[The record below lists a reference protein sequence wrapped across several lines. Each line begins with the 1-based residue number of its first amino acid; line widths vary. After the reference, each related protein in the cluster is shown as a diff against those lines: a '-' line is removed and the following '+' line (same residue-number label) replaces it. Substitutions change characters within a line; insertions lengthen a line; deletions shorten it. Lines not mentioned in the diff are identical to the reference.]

1 MKKNY
6 KHLKE
11 TVEPGVFALWQE
23 VDVEIYAYTDLGVN
37 VAINDEYTGLVY
49 RNQMYG
55 DYQKGQKLKAY
66 IKFVRED
73 GKIDVSLQAKPNSHI
88 ISTTDKILEHLKA
101 VGGKSGLNDK
111 SSPEDIKNEFQ
122 ISKKVF
128 KQAIG
133 KLYKQ
138 HKIKITDKGIEL
150 VK

>member
-11 TVEPGVFALWQE
+11 TVESGVFSQWQE
-23 VDVEIYAYTDLGVN
+23 VDVEIYAFTDLGIK

-49 RNQMYG
+49 DNQIFN

-66 IKFVRED
+66 IQLIRED
-73 GKIDVSLQAKPNSHI
+73 GKIDVSMQPQPDSHVY
-88 ISTTDKILEHLKA
+88 STSDKILEHLKA
-101 VGGKSGLNDK
+101 AGGKSGLNDK

-133 KLYKQ
+133 RLYKQ

>member
-1 MKKNY
+1 MKNNY
-6 KHLKE
+6 EHLKE
-11 TVEPGVFALWQE
+11 TVESGVFTLWQK
-23 VDVEIYAYTDLGVN
+23 VDVEIYAFTDLGIK

-49 RNQMYG
+49 ENEIYD

-66 IKFVRED
+66 IKFIRED
-73 GKIDVSLQAKPNSHI
+73 GKIDVSMQPQPDSHVF
-88 ISTTDKILEHLKA
+88 STSDKILEHLKA
-101 VGGKSGLNDK
+101 AGGKSGLNDK

-133 KLYKQ
+133 RLYKQ